1 MIIYVNLSINSIM
14 KIEATYF
21 LVAMFLTI
29 FVLYVFSPKPEVI
42 VKYPD
47 IKEEIS
53 NVYVDDKGVCY
64 RYHRVEVNDD
74 QNDKN

>member
-1 MIIYVNLSINSIM
+1 M
-14 KIEATYF
+14 KVELIYF
-21 LVAMFLTI
+21 LVAMFVTMFTL
-29 FVLYVFSPKPEVI
+29 FVFAPKPEVV

-64 RYHRVEVNDD
+64 RYHRVEIDD
-74 QNDKN
+74 TK